1 MEDYHDPAR
10 HSAMTRQQTVVGY
23 RSLPTLLLLLLVLL
37 PLSLSL
43 YGCSTPGKA
52 QVVSRETPA
61 KKPIRSAKPAKGYY
75 RVKRGDTLFAI
86 AWRYGLDFPSLA
98 VWNGIRSPYTI
109 YPGQKLRLVKPAAT
123 SRSKKKY
130 RKNTH
135 KKPSASSSVR
145 VRKSRQA
152 SSKNASKR
160 VKSGNKPVAS
170 AAKLRWKWPT
180 SGKVVQRFKGD
191 DPGRKGIKIGGRS
204 GQKVVAAEGGKV
216 VYAGSGLIGYGR
228 LIIIKHNKNYLSAYG
243 HNRKLLVKEGNRVSR
258 GQLLAE
264 MGQNGSGQSLL
275 HFEIRRNGI
284 PVDPLRLLPR
294 QN

>member
-1 MEDYHDPAR
+1 VPADPVF
-10 HSAMTRQQTVVGY
+10 HSAMTSQQWQPVVRY
-23 RSLPTLLLLLLVLL
+23 RSLPTILLLLLVLL

-43 YGCSTPGKA
+43 SGCSTPGKA
-52 QVVSRETPA
+52 RVVSRETPV
-61 KKPIRSAKPAKGYY
+61 KKPVRSAKPAKGYY
-75 RVKRGDTLFAI
+75 QVKRGDTLFSI

-98 VWNGIRSPYTI
+98 AWNGIRSPYTI
-109 YPGQKLRLVKPAAT
+109 YPGQKLRLVKPSAT

-130 RKNTH
+130 RKSTH
-135 KKPSASSSVR
+135 KQPSASSSVR

-152 SSKNASKR
+152 SSKSTSKR
-160 VKSGNKPVAS
+160 VKSGKKPVAS

-180 SGKVVQRFKGD
+180 SGRVVQRFKSD

-243 HNRKLLVKEGNRVSR
+243 HNRKLLIQEGTRVSR

-294 QN
+294 RK